1 MTPRPHTFTFY
12 SYKGG
17 VGRSMALLNVAYTLH
32 TMGRHVLIVDL
43 DLEAPGVSGFLR
55 RNDELEPHAQD
66 QPDVLDLLTDVLPL
80 ARWQFGSPTRPEVP
94 VLANYL
100 RAVKSEKFA
109 PPRNP
114 RFQRTRLDVLC
125 ASDERDYTARL
136 AALDIANLTADDLA
150 ETGNVLRE
158 IFLRHQFQWARELD
172 GDPQPT
178 PYDYILIDS
187 RTGFTETSGLCIG
200 PLADRLVIFCGL
212 NDQNISGTAE
222 FLKVVG
228 LKPGPRTKPWDDD
241 DDISDTAHSARLG
254 EKPSLLVATPVP
266 TGDMEMK
273 EDRFKAMKRILDV
286 RPDLAISYHSRL
298 SLFETV
304 FIRNFPSEIITREY
318 KDLTDSIL
326 SLVSDHPRQL
336 QPKALTALRSGA
348 PSGDADPSILLRY
361 AAMLDEDGAAQF
373 AAQLGYVADEL
384 SAKAAELSGTEAD
397 TIFAAAN
404 EKYRA
409 AIAIKPDDHETLTNW
424 GVALSRQAKLSSDET
439 ACILFSDACGKFRTA
454 LAVKP
459 DSHEPLNNWGNALAA
474 LAELKPRDTSDS
486 VFADAGRKFQAAIAI
501 KPNNHQ
507 AFTNWGN
514 SLASQ
519 AQLKTGDDADALF
532 AAAYEKYRAALAIKP
547 DAHKAFINWGIALGE
562 QASRKPDAYGLVLFV
577 EAIQKFQAA
586 VEIDPNS
593 HEALCNW
600 GNTLAALAQRH
611 AGNDADILFVD
622 AGRKFQA
629 AIKVKPD
636 MHEALHN
643 WGIALAAQAQRKTGN
658 DADTL
663 FADAGSKYQAAIAIK
678 PSHHESLTNWADAL
692 AAQANFKSGGEADQL
707 FSAAEQK
714 YLAALALTRSGYREL
729 NNWGNVLFAQA
740 QRKTGTEAESLFASA
755 IQKYRDALALNPE
768 SHEILANLGRSL
780 TSYSLGKVDIESA
793 RMKAEAAEKFEKSL
807 AIKPDNMRVLIDWG
821 VVLADQAQQ
830 TNAPEADDLFSAA
843 AQKYSSALSLQ
854 PDNHAALY
862 NMACLESLRKDSA
875 SALSW
880 LHRAI
885 TAGYA
890 LTREKLDTDTDF
902 APIRDTPEFKSFVA
916 SLPA

>member
-1 MTPRPHTFTFY
+1 
-12 SYKGG
+12 
-17 VGRSMALLNVAYTLH
+17 MALLNVAYTLH

-55 RNDELEPHAQD
+55 RNDELEPHPDD

-80 ARWQFGSPTRPEVP
+80 ARWQSGSPTRPEVP
-94 VLANYL
+94 VLATYL

-136 AALDIANLTADDLA
+136 AALDIASLTADDLA

-228 LKPGPRTKPWDDD
+228 LKPGPRTEQWDDD

-254 EKPSLLVATPVP
+254 KKPSLLVATPVP
-266 TGDMEMK
+266 TGDMEKK
-273 EDRFKAMKRILDV
+273 EERFSAMERTLLV
-286 RPDLAISYHSRL
+286 RPDHAISYHPRL

-304 FIRNFPSEIITREY
+304 FLRDYPREIITREY
-318 KDLTDSIL
+318 NDLTDSIL

-336 QPKALTALRSGA
+336 GAKVVPAPHSDA
-348 PSGDADPSILLRY
+348 PSANDDSSIPLRFAPFTNEDSSTPLRY
-361 AAMLDEDGAAQF
+361 AAMLDEDGT
-373 AAQLGYVADEL
+373 AQLALYLRYLADDL
-384 SAKAAELSGTEAD
+384 SKKGAGSSGTEAD
-397 TIFAAAN
+397 TLFAAAN

-409 AIAIKPDDHETLTNW
+409 AIAFKPDDHK
-424 GVALSRQAKLSSDET
+424 A
-439 ACILFSDACGKFRTA
+439 
-454 LAVKP
+454 
-459 DSHEPLNNWGNALAA
+459 LNNWGLALYDQAKQKLGDDAYKLCADACQKYQMAINANPASHEVLNNWGLALAA
-474 LAELKPRDTSDS
+474 QARLKGGSESDTIYAE
-486 VFADAGRKFQAAIAI
+486 AGRRYEAAIAI
-501 KPNNHQ
+501 KSRNHQ
-507 AFTNWGN
+507 ALTNWGTA
-514 SLASQ
+514 LAAQ
-519 AQLKTGDDADALF
+519 AQLKTGVEADALF
-532 AAAYEKYRAALAIKP
+532 AAA
-547 DAHKAFINWGIALGE
+547 
-562 QASRKPDAYGLVLFV
+562 
-577 EAIQKFQAA
+577 
-586 VEIDPNS
+586 
-593 HEALCNW
+593 
-600 GNTLAALAQRH
+600 
-611 AGNDADILFVD
+611 
-622 AGRKFQA
+622 
-629 AIKVKPD
+629 
-636 MHEALHN
+636 
-643 WGIALAAQAQRKTGN
+643 
-658 DADTL
+658 
-663 FADAGSKYQAAIAIK
+663 
-678 PSHHESLTNWADAL
+678 
-692 AAQANFKSGGEADQL
+692 
-707 FSAAEQK
+707 
-714 YLAALALTRSGYREL
+714 
-729 NNWGNVLFAQA
+729 
-740 QRKTGTEAESLFASA
+740 
-755 IQKYRDALALNPE
+755 IQKYRDAVSMNPE
-768 SHEILANLGRSL
+768 SHEALANWGLALKDHSMQ
-780 TSYSLGKVDIESA
+780 KVGLESVK
-793 RMKAEAAEKFEKSL
+793 MKAEAAEKFKNAH
-807 AIKPDNMRVLIDWG
+807 AIKPDNVRILTDWG
-821 VVLADQAQQ
+821 AVLAAQAQQ

-862 NMACLESLRKDSA
+862 NMACLESLRKDST

-890 LTREKLDTDTDF
+890 LTREKLDGDTDF